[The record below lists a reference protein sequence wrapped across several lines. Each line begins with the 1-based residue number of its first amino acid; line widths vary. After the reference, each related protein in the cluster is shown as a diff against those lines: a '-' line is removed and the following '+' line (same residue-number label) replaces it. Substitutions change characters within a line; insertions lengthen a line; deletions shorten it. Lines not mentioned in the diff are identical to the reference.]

1 MGHFRVAFSM
11 TRADLTIAT
20 PGTPLG
26 ALALIAAAIAA
37 ALLLHALAFW
47 LMKRLIRRTRR
58 EDDDIVLC
66 ALQQPV
72 RWLMVLLAL
81 GIVVEPLP
89 LGDALE
95 RYWSVGSRMVLA
107 AMVGW
112 LAIAFTGAL
121 RQIVELRNDI
131 SVADNLQARRRRTRV
146 AILHRITQFLIGFI
160 TLSMILI
167 AIPGVRTIGVT
178 LMASAGIAG
187 LVLGAA
193 AQPALKNLIAGI
205 QMAFTEP
212 IRIDDV
218 VIVEGEWGRIEEI
231 RLTYVVVR
239 IWDDRRLVVPVS
251 WFLEKPFQ
259 NWTRE
264 TSHLLG
270 TVFFH
275 VDPRA
280 DVGRIRRK
288 IEEAAAA
295 NPRWDKR
302 VAILQVTE
310 HRAEA
315 LELRALLSAR
325 NAGDAFDL
333 RCDVREAV
341 MKFLRDEMPQA
352 LPRNRHLVG
361 GADADRPI
369 FLAQE
374 EVMGTA

>member
-341 MKFLRDEMPQA
+341 MTFLRDEMPQA

>member
-1 MGHFRVAFSM
+1 MGPFRVASPM
-11 TRADLTIAT
+11 TRSDLTIAT
-20 PGTPLG
+20 PETPLG
-26 ALALIAAAIAA
+26 ALVLIAAAIAA
-37 ALLLHALAFW
+37 ALFLHVLAFW
-47 LMKRLIRRTRR
+47 LVRRLVRRTRR

-89 LGDALE
+89 LGEALE

-107 AMVGW
+107 ALVGW

-121 RQIVELRNDI
+121 RHIVELRNDI

-146 AILHRITQFLIGFI
+146 AILHRIAQFLIGFI

-275 VDPRA
+275 VDPGA

>member
-1 MGHFRVAFSM
+1 MGHFRVAFPM

>member
-1 MGHFRVAFSM
+1 
-11 TRADLTIAT
+11 
-20 PGTPLG
+20 
-26 ALALIAAAIAA
+26 
-37 ALLLHALAFW
+37 
-47 LMKRLIRRTRR
+47 
-58 EDDDIVLC
+58 
-66 ALQQPV
+66 
-72 RWLMVLLAL
+72 
-81 GIVVEPLP
+81 
-89 LGDALE
+89 
-95 RYWSVGSRMVLA
+95 
-107 AMVGW
+107 
-112 LAIAFTGAL
+112 
-121 RQIVELRNDI
+121 
-131 SVADNLQARRRRTRV
+131 
-146 AILHRITQFLIGFI
+146 
-160 TLSMILI
+160 
-167 AIPGVRTIGVT
+167 
-178 LMASAGIAG
+178 
-187 LVLGAA
+187 
-193 AQPALKNLIAGI
+193 IAGI

-275 VDPRA
+275 VDPGA

>member
-1 MGHFRVAFSM
+1 MGPFRVAFPM

>member
-1 MGHFRVAFSM
+1 MGPFRVAFPM

-121 RQIVELRNDI
+121 RQIVELRSDI

>member
-1 MGHFRVAFSM
+1 M

-333 RCDVREAV
+333 RCD
-341 MKFLRDEMPQA
+341 
-352 LPRNRHLVG
+352 
-361 GADADRPI
+361 
-369 FLAQE
+369 
-374 EVMGTA
+374 